1 MCGVMADMQIISKLM
16 KTYMPQIW
24 EILEEKEENCG
35 DFIGN
40 NLINQGLNN
49 LFTNDMLNND
59 TSLLIWDVLFLEGN
73 ITLIKSFL
81 ALYACLSPILL
92 KSQRNIEN
100 FKKIIDVDLKNIKPN
115 NEELINYLFIK
126 QFEFNEN
133 YINEERFKF
142 STQIAEAFENDTIDI
157 IKSKLKISYDKQL
170 SVQLDKTL
178 NCNKN
183 WPYCVNDTYF
193 ENVTEIVFYT
203 TLSKQKM
210 GEYQENYF
218 FDGLKLKNEKK
229 MKEKKNLGNNNN
241 IHNIYNKKREEGDRY
256 NISIE
261 RRPHYCTHASEEIN
275 KNNNKK
281 NEEQLIGNNIDIN
294 KEIQINNDE
303 NNNNNDKD
311 KEKAIN
317 KINEQ
322 ISSTPTTC
330 SIKSDS
336 ELVNYEED
344 MK

>member
-1 MCGVMADMQIISKLM
+1 MADMQVISNIIKIL
-16 KTYMPQIW
+16 MPQIW
-24 EILEEKEENCG
+24 EIMEVKDENCG

-59 TSLLIWDVLFLEGN
+59 TSLLIWDCLFLDGN

-100 FKKIIDVDLKNIKPN
+100 FKKIIDVDLKNIKPD

-126 QFEFNEN
+126 QFEFSEN

-142 STQIAEAFENDTIDI
+142 SSQIAEAFENDTIDI

-170 SVQLDKTL
+170 NVQLDKTL

-229 MKEKKNLGNNNN
+229 MKEKKNGENN
-241 IHNIYNKKREEGDRY
+241 IIINYNKKREEGERY

-275 KNNNKK
+275 NNKK
-281 NEEQLIGNNIDIN
+281 NEEIIGNNIDIN
-294 KEIQINNDE
+294 KEIQTNNDE
-303 NNNNNDKD
+303 NNNDKEKDKD
-311 KEKAIN
+311 KKIN

-322 ISSTPTTC
+322 ISNTPTTC

-336 ELVNYEED
+336 EEVNYEED

>member
-1 MCGVMADMQIISKLM
+1 MADKQIISKLM
-16 KTYMPQIW
+16 KIIMPKIS

-59 TSLLIWDVLFLEGN
+59 TSLLIWDCLFLEGN
-73 ITLIKSFL
+73 FILIKSFL
-81 ALYACLSPILL
+81 ALYACISPVLL

-100 FKKIIDVDLKNIKPN
+100 FKKIIDVDLKNIKPD

-126 QFEFNEN
+126 QFNFSEN
-133 YINEERFKF
+133 YINEERFKY

-170 SVQLDKTL
+170 SVQLDKTIS
-178 NCNKN
+178 CNKN

-193 ENVTEIVFYT
+193 ENVTQIVFYT

-210 GEYQENYF
+210 GEYQDNYF
-218 FDGLKLKNEKK
+218 FNGLKLKKEKLAK
-229 MKEKKNLGNNNN
+229 EKQKNGNNKEKKD
-241 IHNIYNKKREEGDRY
+241 EDRY

-261 RRPHYCTHASEEIN
+261 RRPHYCSHASEDIN
-275 KNNNKK
+275 NNNKT
-281 NEEQLIGNNIDIN
+281 EEGISNNIDIN
-294 KEIQINNDE
+294 KEIESNVIL
-303 NNNNNDKD
+303 NNNNNEINNNN
-311 KEKAIN
+311 KEKNIN

-322 ISSTPTTC
+322 ISNTSSGGSLKTD
-330 SIKSDS
+330 I
-336 ELVNYEED
+336 EEINYEED

>member
-1 MCGVMADMQIISKLM
+1 MADMQIISKLM
-16 KTYMPQIW
+16 KIIMPKIS

-59 TSLLIWDVLFLEGN
+59 TSLLIWDCLFLEGN
-73 ITLIKSFL
+73 FILIKSFL
-81 ALYACLSPILL
+81 ALYACIAPVLL

-100 FKKIIDVDLKNIKPN
+100 FKKIIDVDLKNIKPD

-126 QFEFNEN
+126 QFNFSEN
-133 YINEERFKF
+133 YINEERFKY

-170 SVQLDKTL
+170 SVQLDKTIS
-178 NCNKN
+178 CNKN

-193 ENVTEIVFYT
+193 ENVTQIVFYT

-210 GEYQENYF
+210 GEYQDNYF
-218 FDGLKLKNEKK
+218 FNGLKLK
-229 MKEKKNLGNNNN
+229 KEKLAKEKQKHGNN
-241 IHNIYNKKREEGDRY
+241 KKKQDEDRY

-261 RRPHYCTHASEEIN
+261 RRPHYCSHASEDIN
-275 KNNNKK
+275 NNNKT
-281 NEEQLIGNNIDIN
+281 EEGISNNIDIN
-294 KEIQINNDE
+294 KEIESNVILNKNNNE
-303 NNNNNDKD
+303 INNNN
-311 KEKAIN
+311 KEKNIN

-322 ISSTPTTC
+322 ISNTSSAGSVKTD
-330 SIKSDS
+330 I
-336 ELVNYEED
+336 EEINYEED

>member
-1 MCGVMADMQIISKLM
+1 MCGVMADMQIIFKLM
-16 KTYMPQIW
+16 KIYMPQIL

-126 QFEFNEN
+126 QFEFSEN
-133 YINEERFKF
+133 YINEERFKL

-170 SVQLDKTL
+170 SVQLDKTIS
-178 NCNKN
+178 CNKN

-193 ENVTEIVFYT
+193 ENVTQIVFFT

-218 FDGLKLKNEKK
+218 FEGLKLKKEKK
-229 MKEKKNLGNNNN
+229 MKEKKKGENNKHINS
-241 IHNIYNKKREEGDRY
+241 KKREEGARY

-261 RRPHYCTHASEEIN
+261 RRPHYCAHASEEIN
-275 KNNNKK
+275 NNNK
-281 NEEQLIGNNIDIN
+281 NEEQLFGNNIDIN
-294 KEIQINNDE
+294 KEIQTNNDE
-303 NNNNNDKD
+303 NNNNKEKD
-311 KEKAIN
+311 KKIN

-330 SIKSDS
+330 SMKSDS
-336 ELVNYEED
+336 EEVNYEED